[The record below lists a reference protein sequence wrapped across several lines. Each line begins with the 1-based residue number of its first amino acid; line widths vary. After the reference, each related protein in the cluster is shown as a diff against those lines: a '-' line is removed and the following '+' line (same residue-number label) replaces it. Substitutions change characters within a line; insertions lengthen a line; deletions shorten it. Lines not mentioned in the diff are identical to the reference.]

1 VSKLRAFTM
10 PKWGIE
16 MVEGTIS
23 EWNVKVGEP
32 VVKGQVIAQIET
44 DKIVNEVEIE
54 YDTRFVRLIAEPGQA
69 YPVGELLAVT
79 SSDTVEDEE
88 IDAFIRAFVP
98 AGGATFENLEPASAT
113 PKSAAPAGPSGTS
126 PPAAAPA
133 APAGA
138 PAGASAP
145 AAASRD
151 SPAIPAGTRISP
163 AARELALRLSV
174 NASVIQGQGRGGRI
188 TLQDVDQAAK
198 PIRGMRG
205 GGPIAIEPTGAALDA
220 FYASPYAKR
229 LAVKH
234 SVDLAALTGTGPRG
248 RISRQDVAAA
258 AGISAVPARGAAYE
272 ILRMSPTR
280 KAIARQLTLSK
291 STIPHFYLRRSANV
305 DALLDLRAELKL
317 AEGSAPSVN
326 DYFIRAVA
334 LALMAAPDVNVQ
346 VHGDQI
352 HRFRDADI
360 CVAVAADKGLITPV
374 IRAAQAKSVRGISA
388 ELRAVIER
396 ARAGKL
402 RADEIEG
409 GSFTVSN
416 LGMFGVDQFDAIINP
431 PQGAILAIGAARLC
445 PVERAGGLSVAQ
457 VANFSLSCDHRAI
470 DGAVGAAFLKELTAL
485 IETPQ
490 RL

>member
-1 VSKLRAFTM
+1 MSKLRAFTM

-79 SSDTVEDEE
+79 SSDAVEDEE
-88 IDAFIRAFVP
+88 IDAFVRAFVP
-98 AGGATFENLEPASAT
+98 AGGAATETFATASTAPASAGR
-113 PKSAAPAGPSGTS
+113 AAPST
-126 PPAAAPA
+126 PPPGAAPA
-133 APAGA
+133 APAGT
-138 PAGASAP
+138 PAP
-145 AAASRD
+145 AAAARE
-151 SPAIPAGTRISP
+151 SPVIPAATLMSP
-163 AARELALRLSV
+163 AAREVALRLSV
-174 NASVIQGQGRGGRI
+174 NVSSIEGHGRGGRI

-198 PIRGMRG
+198 PMRMVG
-205 GGPIAIEPTGAALDA
+205 SGGPIAIEPTGAALDVL
-220 FYASPYAKR
+220 YASPYAKR
-229 LAVKH
+229 LAAKH
-234 SVDLAALTGTGPRG
+234 SVDLATLTGTGPRG

-258 AGISAVPARGAAYE
+258 AGLSAVPTPGAAYE
-272 ILRMSPTR
+272 ILAMSPTR

-291 STIPHFYLRRSANV
+291 STIPHFYLRMSANV
-305 DALLDLRAELKL
+305 DALFALRAELKG
-317 AEGSAPSVN
+317 AAGSAPSMN

-334 LALMAAPDVNVQ
+334 LALMAAPDLNVQ
-346 VHGDQI
+346 VHGDRI

-360 CVAVAADKGLITPV
+360 SVAVAAGKGLITPV
-374 IRAAQAKSVRGISA
+374 IRAAQTKSVQGICA

-402 RADEIEG
+402 RAGEIEG

-445 PVERAGGLSVAQ
+445 PVERGGGLSVAR

-470 DGAVGAAFLKELTAL
+470 DGAVGAAFLKELKTL
-485 IETPQ
+485 LEMPQ

>member
-1 VSKLRAFTM
+1 MGKLRAFTM

-16 MVEGTIS
+16 MVEGTIG

-54 YDTRFVRLIAEPGQA
+54 YDTRFVRLIAEPGQTYA
-69 YPVGELLAVT
+69 VGALLAVT
-79 SSDTVEDEE
+79 SIDAVEEEE
-88 IDAFIRAFVP
+88 IDAFVRAFAP
-98 AGGATFENLEPASAT
+98 AGGAATETFATASAAT
-113 PKSAAPAGPSGTS
+113 ASAATAHRE
-126 PPAAAPA
+126 APV
-133 APAGA
+133 
-138 PAGASAP
+138 
-145 AAASRD
+145 
-151 SPAIPAGTRISP
+151 IPAGMLMSP

-174 NASVIQGQGRGGRI
+174 NVSAIEGLGRGGRI
-188 TLQDVDQAAK
+188 TLQDVDQAAR
-198 PIRGMRG
+198 PMRKVGG
-205 GGPIAIEPTGAALDA
+205 GGPVAIEPTSEALDA

-234 SVDLAALTGTGPRG
+234 SVDLAKLAGTGPRG

-258 AGISAVPARGAAYE
+258 AGLSAVPAPGAAYE

-291 STIPHFYLRRSANV
+291 STIPHFYLRMSANV
-305 DALLDLRAELKL
+305 DALLVLRAELKR
-317 AEGSAPSVN
+317 AGGSIPSVN

-334 LALMAAPDVNVQ
+334 LALMAAPDLNVQ
-346 VHGDQI
+346 VHGDQV

-360 CVAVAADKGLITPV
+360 SVAVAADKGLITPV
-374 IRAAQAKSVRGISA
+374 IRAAQTKSVQGISA
-388 ELRAVIER
+388 ELRAMIVR

-402 RADEIEG
+402 RAAEIEG

-416 LGMFGVDQFDAIINP
+416 LGMFEVDQFDAIINP

-445 PVERAGGLSVAQ
+445 PVERGGGVSVAR
-457 VANFSLSCDHRAI
+457 VVNFSLSCDHRAI
-470 DGAVGAAFLKELTAL
+470 DGAVGAAFLRELKTLLEA
-485 IETPQ
+485 PQ

>member
-1 VSKLRAFTM
+1 M

-32 VVKGQVIAQIET
+32 VVKGQVVAQIET

-88 IDAFIRAFVP
+88 IDAFVRAFVP
-98 AGGATFENLEPASAT
+98 AGGATLENLEPAR
-113 PKSAAPAGPSGTS
+113 AAPAGPSGS
-126 PPAAAPA
+126 PTPAAAPA
-133 APAGA
+133 APPGA
-138 PAGASAP
+138 PPGAPAP
-145 AAASRD
+145 AAAGRD
-151 SPAIPAGTRISP
+151 SPAIPAGMRISP

-174 NASVIQGQGRGGRI
+174 NVSAIQGHGRSGRI

-198 PIRGMRG
+198 PIRSVHG
-205 GGPIAIEPTGAALDA
+205 GGPVSIEPTGASLDA

-258 AGISAVPARGAAYE
+258 AGLAAVPARAAAYE

-291 STIPHFYLRRSANV
+291 STIPHFYLRRSVDV
-305 DALLDLRAELKL
+305 DALLALRAELKR

-334 LALMAAPDVNVQ
+334 LALMAAPDINVQ

-360 CVAVAADKGLITPV
+360 SVAVAADKGLITPV
-374 IRAAQAKSVRGISA
+374 IRAAQTKSVRGISA
-388 ELRAVIER
+388 ELRTVIDR

-431 PQGAILAIGAARLC
+431 PQGAILAIGAARRC
-445 PVERAGGLSVAQ
+445 PVERGGGLSVAQ

-470 DGAVGAAFLKELTAL
+470 DGAVGATFLKELTAL